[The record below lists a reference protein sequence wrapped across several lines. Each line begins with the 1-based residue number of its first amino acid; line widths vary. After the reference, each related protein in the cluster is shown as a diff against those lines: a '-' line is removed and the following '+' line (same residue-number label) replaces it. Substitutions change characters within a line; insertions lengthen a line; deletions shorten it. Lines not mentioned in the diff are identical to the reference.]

1 MQSTEKIMLHLELL
15 YQIKHKKIE
24 IRNKIVQET
33 IRFWEKKIRIIQIK
47 KFHLVF

>member
-15 YQIKHKKIE
+15 HQIKHKKIE

-33 IRFWEKKIRIIQIK
+33 IRFWEKKLELSK
-47 KFHLVF
+47 

>member
-33 IRFWEKKIRIIQIK
+33 IRFWEKKLELSK
-47 KFHLVF
+47 